1 MQTTEIVER
10 VQQRA
15 ELDSFDDANDTVVAL
30 LETLSLRDLKDER
43 DDFAAQLP
51 KAYGKILTADAPAV
65 KERFDASEMV
75 RRVSKKLGT
84 TLEESRT
91 RTHAAFSVLMEAVSD
106 GQVTNLLDALPDD
119 YASYASWNNA

>member
-15 ELDSFDDANDTVVAL
+15 GLDSFEDANDTVIAL
-30 LETLSLRDLKDER
+30 LEALSLRDLKDER
-43 DDFAAQLP
+43 EDFAAQLP
-51 KAYGKILTADAPAV
+51 KEFGQVLTVGAPEV

-75 RRVSKKLGT
+75 RRVGRKLGT
-84 TLEESRT
+84 TLEESQT

-106 GQVTNLLDALPDD
+106 GQVENLLGVLPDD
-119 YASYASWNNA
+119 YASYATWED

>member
-1 MQTTEIVER
+1 MQTTKIVEQ

-15 ELDSFDDANDTVVAL
+15 ELDSFDDANATVIAL

-43 DDFAAQLP
+43 KDFAAQLP
-51 KAYGKILTADAPAV
+51 KAYGQVLTADAPEV

-75 RRVSKKLGT
+75 RRVAKKLGI

-91 RTHAAFSVLMEAVSD
+91 RTHAAFSTLMEAVSD
-106 GQVTNLLDALPDD
+106 GQVTNLLNALPDD
-119 YASYASWNNA
+119 YASYATWDA